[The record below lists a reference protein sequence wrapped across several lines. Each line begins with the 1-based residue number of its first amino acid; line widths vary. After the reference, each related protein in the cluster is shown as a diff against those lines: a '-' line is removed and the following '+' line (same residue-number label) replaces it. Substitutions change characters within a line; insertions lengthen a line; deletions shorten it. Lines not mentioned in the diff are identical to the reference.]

1 VPFSISALAHVTSAL
16 TRRTLCSKPY
26 VKAGVITEAEAV
38 KLLAAVAK
46 KCAGEYKKMAGACD
60 PPKPPF

>member
-1 VPFSISALAHVTSAL
+1 VTSAL